1 MTDHPTPTTM
11 PCPHGGAPLPDPTP
25 NPCRETCRET
35 CTECGHHLTT
45 AEQRHLEHKER
56 GRAAIARARAEWEA
70 HKANHPRTTTRRTA

>member
-11 PCPHGGAPLPDPTP
+11 PCPHGCATLLDPTTP
-25 NPCRETCRET
+25 